1 MKRRTALGALGTLG
15 ASPVMAATFG
25 QQAFAQT
32 GLLKLD
38 PANPDHNLMI
48 FRKLAHT
55 MDDSLAFF
63 WANLRRM
70 GQEGP
75 VATPMWDIK
84 LASVLGTKDVGE
96 DGTYENTAISMV
108 AYTDTVTGEVLETFD
123 NPWTGETVD
132 ISLFPAAPSTRTI
145 TKEGIKAPL
154 IEREGTI
161 VDYASPIGPSYIQG
175 NKVWVYGDDMTTLRS
190 DDEERQLVFGV
201 NDWSTFTGHYKDVAD
216 PSNGNPLSDWYF
228 NDILTWSPWLK
239 MPGHPGNMISRGFGA
254 KVRSFDEM
262 PTDIVALVKRMHPKV
277 YADPRAALGL

>member
-1 MKRRTALGALGTLG
+1 MKRRTALGAFG
-15 ASPVMAATFG
+15 AASFLTATFER
-25 QQAFAQT
+25 QALAQSNM
-32 GLLKLD
+32 LKLD
-38 PANPDHNLMI
+38 PSNPDHNLMI

-70 GQEGP
+70 GQDGP
-75 VATPMWDIK
+75 IITPMWDIK

-108 AYTDTVTGEVLETFD
+108 AYTNTVTGEVLETFN

-132 ISLFPAAPSTRTI
+132 ISLFPAAPATRVI
-145 TKEGIKAPL
+145 TKDGVNAPML
-154 IEREGTI
+154 EREGTI
-161 VDYASPIGPSYIQG
+161 VDYASPVGPSRIQG
-175 NKVWVYGDDMTTLRS
+175 NKVWVEGNDMTTLRS
-190 DDEERQLVFGV
+190 NDEKRELIFGV
-201 NDWSTFTGHYKDVAD
+201 NDWSTFTGQLADVAD

-239 MPGHPGNMISRGFGA
+239 MPGHPGNMISRGYGA

-262 PTDIVALVKRMHPKV
+262 PADIVALVKRMHPKV
-277 YADPRAALGL
+277 YADPRATLGL

>member
-1 MKRRTALGALGTLG
+1 MKRRTALGTLG
-15 ASPVMAATFG
+15 AAPFISATFG
-25 QQAFAQT
+25 RQALAQSD
-32 GLLKLD
+32 LLKLD
-38 PANPDHNLMI
+38 PSNPDHNLMI

-55 MDDSLAFF
+55 MDDSIAFF

-84 LASVLGTKDVGE
+84 LASVLGTTDVGE
-96 DGTYENTAISMV
+96 DGTYETTAISMV
-108 AYTDTVTGEVLETFD
+108 AYTDTATGEVLEKFD

-132 ISLFPAAPSTRTI
+132 ISLFPAAPMKRLI
-145 TKEGIKAPL
+145 TKDGVKGPM
-154 IEREGTI
+154 IERDGTL
-161 VDYASPIGPSYIQG
+161 VDHASPIGPSFIQG
-175 NKVWVYGDDMTTLRS
+175 DEVWVFGDDMTTLRS
-190 DDEERQLVFGV
+190 DDGERKLIFGV
-201 NDWSTFTGHYKDVAD
+201 NDWSTFKGKLADVAD

-262 PTDIVALVKRMHPKV
+262 PADILALTKRMHPKV

>member
-1 MKRRTALGALGTLG
+1 MKRRTALGALGAAPFLT
-15 ASPVMAATFG
+15 ATFG
-25 QQAFAQT
+25 RQALAQSDM
-32 GLLKLD
+32 LKLD
-38 PANPDHNLMI
+38 PSNPDHNLMI

-75 VATPMWDIK
+75 VVTPMWDIK

-108 AYTDTVTGEVLETFD
+108 AYTNTVTGEVLETFD

-145 TKEGIKAPL
+145 TKDGVNAPMV
-154 IEREGTI
+154 EREGTI
-161 VDYASPIGPSYIQG
+161 VDYASPIGPSHIEG
-175 NKVWVYGDDMTTLRS
+175 NKVWVEGNDMTTLRS
-190 DDEERQLVFGV
+190 NDEKRELVFGV
-201 NDWSTFTGHYKDVAD
+201 NDWSTFKGQLADVAD

-262 PTDIVALVKRMHPKV
+262 PADIVALVKRMHPKV

>member
-1 MKRRTALGALGTLG
+1 MKRRTALGALGTT
-15 ASPVMAATFG
+15 PFMAATFG
-25 QQAFAQT
+25 RQALAQT
-32 GLLKLD
+32 DLLNLD
-38 PANPDHNLMI
+38 ADNPDHNLMI

-84 LASVLGTKDVGE
+84 LASVLGTKDVSE
-96 DGTYENTAISMV
+96 DGTYETTAISMV
-108 AYTDTVTGEVLETFD
+108 AYTNTVTGEVLETFD

-132 ISLFPAAPSTRTI
+132 ISLFPAAPSKRTI
-145 TKEGIKAPL
+145 TKNGINAPM

-161 VDYASPIGPSYIQG
+161 VDYASPIGPSHIQG
-175 NKVWVYGDDMTTLRS
+175 DKVWVQGDDMTTLRTN
-190 DDEERQLVFGV
+190 DDARELVFGV
-201 NDWSTFTGHYKDVAD
+201 NDWSTFKGALADVAN

-228 NDILTWSPWLK
+228 NDILTWSPWLN

-262 PTDIVALVKRMHPKV
+262 PLDIHTLVKRMHPKV

>member
-1 MKRRTALGALGTLG
+1 MKRRTALGALGATSFLAG
-15 ASPVMAATFG
+15 TFG
-25 QQAFAQT
+25 KQAVAQSD
-32 GLLKLD
+32 LLKLD
-38 PANPDHNLMI
+38 PSNPDHNLMI

-84 LASVLGTKDVGE
+84 LASVLGTTDVGE
-96 DGTYENTAISMV
+96 DGTYETTAVSLV
-108 AYTDTVTGEVLETFD
+108 AYTDVETGEVLETFD

-132 ISLFPAAPSTRTI
+132 ISLFPAAPMKRIIAKTGVQS
-145 TKEGIKAPL
+145 PL
-154 IEREGTI
+154 IEQENAV
-161 VDYASPIGPSYIQG
+161 VDYASPIGPSFIQG
-175 NKVWVYGDDMTTLRS
+175 NKVWVYGDDMTTLRT
-190 DDEERQLVFGV
+190 DDERGELIFGV
-201 NDWSTFTGHYKDVAD
+201 NDWSTFSGALSDVAD

-254 KVRSFDEM
+254 KVRSIDEM
-262 PTDIVALVKRMHPKV
+262 PADIVALVKRMHPEV
-277 YADPRAALGL
+277 YADPRAVLGL